1 MGVSY
6 IRVLFLLAG
15 GVVGHQIGSM
25 LYGVHSQYGVY
36 GVAAGLGLAAVVIFL
51 EMLTSRVSL
60 RGLSAAVFGL
70 LLALIMANLISAA
83 VETISI
89 DYAWKT
95 AIKVAVTVILA
106 YLGIVFSMRGRDEF
120 NVIIPYVK
128 FQRQDQSDT
137 PVLLDTS
144 VIIDGRIADL
154 IQTNF
159 MDGYFVIPKFVLKE
173 LQALADSADPLKRAR
188 GKRGLDVLAKLKKNP
203 KFVFKINS
211 EEFEESLDVDQKL
224 LKLARVLD
232 AKLLTTDYNLN
243 RVADFNSVRVM
254 NLNDLSAAL
263 KTQLLPG
270 EQVEVHL
277 VKEGKERAQAVAYL
291 NDGTM
296 VVVED
301 SRALIGHTIVAEVT
315 SVFQTPAG
323 RMIFAK
329 PAPGQAH

>member
-25 LYGVHSQYGVY
+25 LHGVHSQYGAY
-36 GVAAGLGLAAVVIFL
+36 GAVAGLAVAAVVIFL

-83 VETISI
+83 VETISM
-89 DYAWKT
+89 DYEWKT
-95 AIKVAVTVILA
+95 AVKVAVTVVLA

-128 FQRQDQSDT
+128 FQRQDQSDA

-144 VIIDGRIADL
+144 VIIDGRVVDL
-154 IQTNF
+154 VHTHFI
-159 MDGYFVIPKFVLKE
+159 DGYFVIPKFVLKE

-211 EEFEESLDVDQKL
+211 EEFEETLDVDQKL

-243 RVADFNSVRVM
+243 RVADFNGVRVM
-254 NLNDLSAAL
+254 NLNELSAAL

-270 EQVEVHL
+270 EQVKVQL
-277 VKEGKERAQAVAYL
+277 VKEGKERQQAVAYL

-301 SRALIGHTIVAEVT
+301 GRALIGQHVAVEVT

-329 PAPGQAH
+329 PAAAH

>member
-1 MGVSY
+1 MGVGY
-6 IRVLFLLAG
+6 IRILFLLASV
-15 GVVGHQIGSM
+15 VVGHQIGSVM
-25 LYGVHSQYGVY
+25 YGVHTQYGTY
-36 GVAAGLGLAAVVIFL
+36 GAVAGGAIAAVVIFF
-51 EMLTSRVSL
+51 EKLTSRVSL

-70 LLALIMANLISAA
+70 LLALIIANLISAA
-83 VETISI
+83 VDTISM
-89 DYAWKT
+89 DDGWKT
-95 AIKVAVTVILA
+95 AVKIGVTLVLI
-106 YLGIVFSMRGRDEF
+106 YLGIVFAMRGRDEF

-128 FQRQDQSDT
+128 FQRQDQAEV

-144 VIIDGRIADL
+144 AIIDGRVADL
-154 IQTNF
+154 AQTHF
-159 MDGYFVIPKFVLKE
+159 LDGYFVIPKFVLKE

-203 KFVFKINS
+203 KFAYKVNG
-211 EEFEESLDVDQKL
+211 EDFEDVPETDQKL

-232 AKLLTTDYNLN
+232 AKLLTTDHNLN
-243 RVADFNSVRVM
+243 RIADFNGVRVL

-263 KTQLLPG
+263 KAQLLPG
-270 EQVEVHL
+270 EQIEVQL

-301 SRALIGHTIVAEVT
+301 GRTLIGQTLSVEVT

-323 RMIFAK
+323 RMIFSK
-329 PAPGQAH
+329 PASPAR